1 MFVFGIDVLIM
12 AVLAMLLVIASYLV
26 ATLVP
31 LGYEEGMTAI
41 TATAA
46 TAMLMVIGYVVMTK
60 VLDALVMTL

>member
-31 LGYEEGMTAI
+31 LSYEEGMTAI
-41 TATAA
+41 TAAAA

-60 VLDALVMTL
+60 ILDAMVMTL

>member
-1 MFVFGIDVLIM
+1 MLMFGIDVLIM
-12 AVLAMLLVIASYLV
+12 AVLGVVLVIASYLV
-26 ATLVP
+26 ARLVP

-60 VLDALVMTL
+60 VLDALVMAL

>member
-1 MFVFGIDVLIM
+1 MFGIDVLIM

-46 TAMLMVIGYVVMTK
+46 TAALMVIGYVVMTK
-60 VLDALVMTL
+60 VLDALVMAL